1 MRFFYCV
8 FSLLLVSNF
17 ALPKQENPK
26 KEDKTEV
33 QPIVRRITVKGD
45 VMKKM
50 LAHKA
55 TPKYPIE
62 ARHQHISGTVRL
74 HVIIGVDGSV
84 KDIEYV
90 SGPRALVQATVDGV
104 RQYKYKPTM
113 ENGEPVEVDT
123 TVDTVFELRE

>member
-8 FSLLLVSNF
+8 LSLLLVSNF
-17 ALPKQENPK
+17 AISKQENPK
-26 KEDKTEV
+26 KEDKTEAP
-33 QPIVRRITVKGD
+33 PIIRRITVNGD
-45 VMKKM
+45 VMKRM
-50 LAHKA
+50 LVHKV
-55 TPKYPIE
+55 TPRYPIE
-62 ARHQHISGTVRL
+62 ARQQRISGTVKL

-104 RQYKYKPTM
+104 RQYKYKPTK

-123 TVDTVFELRE
+123 TVETLFELRE